1 MSRARFNEAP
11 GPEASRLAFATI
23 EEGMHHSDGG
33 ACEIA
38 RCVLAGI
45 REAGLDPAQLLFC
58 HEGPWHKVDRTWTR

>member
-1 MSRARFNEAP
+1 M
-11 GPEASRLAFATI
+11 AFATI

-38 RCVLAGI
+38 RCVLTAI